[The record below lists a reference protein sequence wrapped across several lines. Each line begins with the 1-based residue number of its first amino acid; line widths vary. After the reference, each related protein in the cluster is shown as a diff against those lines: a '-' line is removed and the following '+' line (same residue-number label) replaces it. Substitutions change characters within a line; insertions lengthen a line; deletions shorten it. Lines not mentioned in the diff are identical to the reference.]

1 MDLRERVAAVIYRA
15 IDEVNAQ
22 LPPSD
27 RLEMGRDTVLFGR
40 EGGLD
45 SLTLVNLILSVE
57 GLVEKDFGR
66 AVPLSIAEMLFETDS
81 PFTSVGALGEYIV
94 LLLEGRGVKRPSEVR

>member
-1 MDLRERVAAVIYRA
+1 MDLQERVAAVIYRA

-27 RLEMGRDTVLFGR
+27 RLEKTRDTVLFGR

-45 SLTLVNLILSVE
+45 SLTLVNLIVTVE

-66 AVPLSIAEMLFETDS
+66 AVPLSIAEMLFEPDS
-81 PFTSVGALGEYIV
+81 PFSNVGALGEYIV
-94 LLLEGRGVKRPSEVR
+94 LLLEGRGANSLSKVR

>member
-15 IDEVNAQ
+15 IDEVNSQ

-27 RLEMGRDTVLFGR
+27 RLEKTRDTILFGR

-45 SLTLVNLILSVE
+45 SLSLVNLIVSVE
-57 GLVEKDFGR
+57 GLLEKDFGR
-66 AVPLSIAEMLFETDS
+66 AVPLSIAEMLFEPDS
-81 PFTSVGALGEYIV
+81 PFSSVGALGDYIV
-94 LLLEGRGVKRPSEVR
+94 LLLEGRGVKSLSEVR